1 MDVATQTEAPVSAA
15 GGTRERIL
23 AAAARTLS
31 VRGYAQTHLAEIAKV
46 AGLRPPA
53 IYYYFGSRDELVAAV
68 LREGQ
73 ERVRTHVR
81 DSVDRLPARCPSRK
95 RIATA
100 VEAHLRLELELS
112 DFASAVTRNIGHV
125 PPEMRVELDLE
136 SAAFHGLWRGLL
148 EAARDEGSLRPG
160 VDLSVGRLLVIGA
173 LNWTAEWR
181 KPTTS
186 VDEIVA
192 TATSLV
198 DAALFA
204 PESPQL

>member
-1 MDVATQTEAPVSAA
+1 MTTTTRSDSAPPDGA

-23 AAAARTLS
+23 GAAAQCLS
-31 VRGYAQTHLAEIAKV
+31 TRGYAQTHLTEIARV

-53 IYYYFGSRDELVAAV
+53 IYYYFASRDALITAV

-81 DSVDRLPARCPSRK
+81 DSVSRLPASSTPRDH
-95 RIATA
+95 IATA

-112 DFASAVTRNIGHV
+112 HFASAVTRNIGHV
-125 PPEMRVELDLE
+125 PPEMRVELDRE
-136 SAAFHGLWRGLL
+136 SAAFHTLWRALL
-148 EAARDEGSLRPG
+148 ESAKADGSLRPD

-181 KPTTS
+181 TPSTS
-186 VDEIVA
+186 VDSVVA
-192 TATSLV
+192 TARSLV
-198 DAALFA
+198 DSALFRT
-204 PESPQL
+204 

>member
-1 MDVATQTEAPVSAA
+1 MDLATRTGAPLDAP

-31 VRGYAQTHLAEIAKV
+31 ARGYAQTHLAEIARV
-46 AGLRPPA
+46 AGLRSPA

-81 DSVDRLPARCPSRK
+81 DSVDRLPACSRARK

-125 PPEMRVELDLE
+125 PPEMRIALDRE
-136 SAAFHGLWRGLL
+136 SAAFHGLWRDLL
-148 EAARDEGSLRPG
+148 EDAEAEGALRPG
-160 VDLSVGRLLVIGA
+160 IDLRVGRLLVIGA

-186 VDEIVA
+186 VDAIVA

-198 DAALFA
+198 DAALFV
-204 PESPQL
+204 PEPAHL